1 MQDATQKKIKEN
13 GGKLAII
20 EEAKKKRHS
29 RCCLSKCPWQKKSN
43 KILRENWNI

>member
-13 GGKLAII
+13 GGKLTII
-20 EEAKKKRHS
+20 EKPKKASFKM
-29 RCCLSKCPWQKKSN
+29 LFIGKCPWQKKSN

>member
-13 GGKLAII
+13 GGKLTII
-20 EEAKKKRHS
+20 EEAKKASFKM
-29 RCCLSKCPWQKKSN
+29 LFISKCHWQKKRN